1 MAICN
6 QCLPKNVALAE
17 LTYKVAKLGS
27 RRPNR
32 TSVLLVGVK
41 LMGLCGPENLKH
53 PKTNMFKVAT
63 VFTPANFLSKSD
75 PTVILFWF
83 IELATD
89 AIIHGVVKI
98 RALFVRGKCSFCGPT
113 MQRSVFQHPESSDM
127 SKYCKVRSA
136 LRGLPFFCQ
145 H

>member
-1 MAICN
+1 MLVVEETRSFQFFQRPFHETQHRTHKLIFPNSSASSVPMRSMAICN

-89 AIIHGVVKI
+89 AIITW
-98 RALFVRGKCSFCGPT
+98 RRQNPCTFCT
-113 MQRSVFQHPESSDM
+113 R
-127 SKYCKVRSA
+127 
-136 LRGLPFFCQ
+136 
-145 H
+145 